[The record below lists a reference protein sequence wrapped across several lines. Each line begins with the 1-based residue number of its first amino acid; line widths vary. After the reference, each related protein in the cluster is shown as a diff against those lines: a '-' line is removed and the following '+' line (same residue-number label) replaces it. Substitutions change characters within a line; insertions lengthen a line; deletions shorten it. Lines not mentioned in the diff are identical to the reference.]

1 MTPSPPVVE
10 QVAAGIW
17 SIPVPLPIRELPHV
31 LVYALETPRGLVLV
45 DAGWDTPQAWEALVA
60 GLGRLG
66 ADPADVIGVLATHVH
81 PDHYGLCRRVRETSD
96 AWIALHPADAAMLDP
111 SDQAAETLASD
122 TVAWGREV
130 GLPASDL
137 DAIGPQVAAMRT
149 LLGGLGAPDVL
160 LDHHDRIP
168 GLSLR
173 AVHTPGHSPGHLCFH
188 DPDRQILFT
197 GDHVLPRITP
207 NVAHHPLS
215 SADPLGDYLA
225 SLATVAALPTD
236 LVLPAHEWRFH
247 GLRDRVRQ
255 LQDHHEARLGHVL
268 DAVADGAATTYE
280 VAAAMA
286 WDRPWDQLPALPR
299 QIAVGEIHA
308 HLLLLQRNG
317 TVDHMPGPP
326 AHWRRP
332 AR

>member
-1 MTPSPPVVE
+1 M
-10 QVAAGIW
+10 
-17 SIPVPLPIRELPHV
+17 
-31 LVYALETPRGLVLV
+31 
-45 DAGWDTPQAWEALVA
+45 
-60 GLGRLG
+60 
-66 ADPADVIGVLATHVH
+66 
-81 PDHYGLCRRVRETSD
+81 
-96 AWIALHPADAAMLDP
+96 
-111 SDQAAETLASD
+111 
-122 TVAWGREV
+122 
-130 GLPASDL
+130 
-137 DAIGPQVAAMRT
+137 
-149 LLGGLGAPDVL
+149 
-160 LDHHDRIP
+160 
-168 GLSLR
+168 
-173 AVHTPGHSPGHLCFH
+173 HTPGHSPGHLCFH
-188 DPDRQILFT
+188 DAGRQILFT
-197 GDHVLPRITP
+197 GDHVLPHITP

-255 LQDHHEARLGHVL
+255 LQDHHEARLGDVL
-268 DAVADGAATTYE
+268 DAVADGAVTTYD

-286 WDRPWDQLPALPR
+286 WDRPWNQLPALPR

-317 TVDHMPGPP
+317 TVDHIPGPP